1 MNNCVVK
8 VAVIVSSEKQW
19 VYEIISLSA
28 NTVDEIVNHLVDNTS
43 KVKLKNFCK
52 FWEYS
57 VVPDKSTYIAEVY
70 VLIRRSVTRFKLRR
84 SL

>member
-1 MNNCVVK
+1 MNNCFVK
-8 VAVIVSSEKQW
+8 VAVIVPSEKQW
-19 VYEIISLSA
+19 LYEIISLSA
-28 NTVDEIVNHLVDNTS
+28 NMVDEIVNRLVDNTHT
-43 KVKLKNFCK
+43 VNLKNFCK

-57 VVPDKSTYIAEVY
+57 VVPDKSTDIAEVY